1 VFSAAIEYCC
11 SWFRTCAITNVTL
24 PTMCCAVVMVVKQQD
39 KGGFD
44 LIFGIGD
51 ERTDEDM

>member
-1 VFSAAIEYCC
+1 LANASQ
-11 SWFRTCAITNVTL
+11 NV
-24 PTMCCAVVMVVKQQD
+24 QD

>member
-1 VFSAAIEYCC
+1 MLCGYHNCC
-11 SWFRTCAITNVTL
+11 Y
-24 PTMCCAVVMVVKQQD
+24 KQQD